1 MVLLHSS
8 DIVTC
13 IYNTN
18 LFSVT
23 CLHAVVECEVVVPEN
38 GNATYNG
45 TVLGSMVEYTCDEG
59 YVLMGLPLQIC
70 LENDS
75 LSGNEPVM
83 CDCKLISKTV
93 SIISYMCLL
102 SVALSNQTLFT
113 GILHYF

>member
-1 MVLLHSS
+1 M
-8 DIVTC
+8 
-13 IYNTN
+13 
-18 LFSVT
+18 
-23 CLHAVVECEVVVPEN
+23 VECEVVVPEN

-45 TVLGSMVEYTCDEG
+45 SGLGSVIEYTCDEG
-59 YVLMGLPLQIC
+59 YVLMGLPLQVC

-102 SVALSNQTLFT
+102 SVALSNQTLLYRYCIISNAYWT
-113 GILHYF
+113 HSEA